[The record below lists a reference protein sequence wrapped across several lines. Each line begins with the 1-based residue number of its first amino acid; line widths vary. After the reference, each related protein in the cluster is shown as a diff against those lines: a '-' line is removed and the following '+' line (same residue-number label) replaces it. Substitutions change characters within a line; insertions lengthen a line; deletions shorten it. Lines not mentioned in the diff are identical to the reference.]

1 MSNLRKQWN
10 DACLSAGIS
19 SLTTDTSAR
28 IMAVLLAY
36 GGDNEAFTHNT
47 KLMADCEYIQ
57 KRYNIDGGEIVIKEI
72 SELLTKYVYELDDYE
87 KANGVDAKPQWA
99 IDLFKD
105 MYNIKL

>member
-10 DACLSAGIS
+10 DACLSAGIN
-19 SLTTDTSAR
+19 SLSTDTSAR
-28 IMAVLLAY
+28 IMAVLLLH
-36 GGDNEAFTHNT
+36 GNNEEFTHNT
-47 KLMADCEYIQ
+47 KFMADCEYIQ
-57 KRYNIDGGEIVIKEI
+57 KRYNIDGGEMVIKEI

-105 MYNIKL
+105 MYGIKL